1 MLAGAHPK
9 STPLKDSL
17 FETFC
22 AKQNDVRESIP
33 KFIKKSLGII
43 RREANAIRREN
54 EEEELSDI

>member
-1 MLAGAHPK
+1 MLNDPHPK
-9 STPLKDSL
+9 STPLKDAL
-17 FETFC
+17 YETFC
-22 AKQNDVRESIP
+22 AKQNDVKISIP